1 MDKLNRFIEAQ
12 KKYYE
17 IALKEIKN
25 GYKET
30 HWIWFIFP
38 QLKSLGKSDTALYYG
53 IKDLEEAKSY
63 LENNYLRHN
72 LIEISEAFFNLKGNN
87 PTEIL
92 GYPDDLKVKSCMTL
106 FYLADESID
115 IFKNVIDKF
124 YNGEFDSNTISII
137 NQKGIKKL

>member
-1 MDKLNRFIEAQ
+1 MNELNRFIEAQ
-12 KKYYE
+12 EKYYK
-17 IALKEIKN
+17 IALEEIKN

-38 QLKSLGKSDTALYYG
+38 QLKSLGKSNTALFYG

-72 LIEISEAFFNLKGNN
+72 LIEISEAFFNLKSNN
-87 PTEIL
+87 PTDIL

-106 FYLADESID
+106 FYLADKSID
-115 IFKNVIDKF
+115 ILNKSQNKF
-124 YNGEFDSNTISII
+124 
-137 NQKGIKKL
+137 